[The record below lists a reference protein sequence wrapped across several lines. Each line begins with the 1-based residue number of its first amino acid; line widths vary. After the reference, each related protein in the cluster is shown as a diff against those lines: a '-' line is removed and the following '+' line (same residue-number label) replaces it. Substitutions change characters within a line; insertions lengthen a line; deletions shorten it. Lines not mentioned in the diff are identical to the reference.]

1 MARRRSTFRK
11 IVVVGILVLA
21 GIGALKLY
29 NDYKEPVSERSK
41 VAFEKVKKVKKVL
54 EEDKK

>member
-1 MARRRSTFRK
+1 MARRRSAFRK

-29 NDYKEPVSERSK
+29 NDYKEPVSERGE
-41 VAFEKVKKVKKVL
+41 VVYEKAKRVKKIL